1 MKLIKEKIY
10 SIFSFLIFLLY
21 LLLLELSAGGY
32 PSDQP
37 YMHSLTIFK
46 NIPLSISLIFIFI
59 FILLLVTKKT
69 KYLLTIN
76 VGIILFFIFRIYN
89 FYRFYK
95 RLFDYGITM
104 ILFFLAIV
112 SIISIFISISR
123 IFRKSNW
130 FFLFWIWH
138 DIKIWVY
145 YT

>member
-1 MKLIKEKIY
+1 MMILKEKIY

-21 LLLLELSAGGY
+21 LLFLELSAGGY
-32 PSDQP
+32 PSDEP

-59 FILLLVTKKT
+59 FVLLLITKKT

-95 RLFDYGITM
+95 RLFDDGITM
-104 ILFFLAIV
+104 ILFFLAFV
-112 SIISIFISISR
+112 SIITIFISISR
-123 IFRKSNW
+123 ILKKSNW
-130 FFLFWIWH
+130 FFFFWIWH

>member
-1 MKLIKEKIY
+1 MTILKEKIY

-21 LLLLELSAGGY
+21 LLFLELSAGGY
-32 PSDQP
+32 PSDEP

-59 FILLLVTKKT
+59 FVLLLVTKKT

-76 VGIILFFIFRIYN
+76 IGIILFFILRIYN

-95 RLFDYGITM
+95 RLFDDGITM

-112 SIISIFISISR
+112 SIITIFISISK
-123 IFRKSNW
+123 IFKKSNW
-130 FFLFWIWH
+130 FFFFEFDMI
-138 DIKIWVY
+138 
-145 YT
+145 

>member
-1 MKLIKEKIY
+1 MMILKEKIY

-21 LLLLELSAGGY
+21 LLFLELSAGGY

-59 FILLLVTKKT
+59 FVLLLVTKMT

-76 VGIILFFIFRIYN
+76 VGIILFFILRIYN

-95 RLFDYGITM
+95 RLFDDGITM

-112 SIISIFISISR
+112 SIITIFISISK
-123 IFRKSNW
+123 IFKKSNW
-130 FFLFWIWH
+130 FFFFEFDMI
-138 DIKIWVY
+138 
-145 YT
+145 

>member
-1 MKLIKEKIY
+1 MMILKEKIY

-21 LLLLELSAGGY
+21 LLLLELSAGSY
-32 PSDQP
+32 PSDEP

-59 FILLLVTKKT
+59 FVLLLITKKT

-76 VGIILFFIFRIYN
+76 IGIILFFIIRIYN

-95 RLFDYGITM
+95 RLFDDGITM

-112 SIISIFISISR
+112 SIITIFISISK
-123 IFRKSNW
+123 IFKKSNW
-130 FFLFWIWH
+130 FFFFEFDMI
-138 DIKIWVY
+138 
-145 YT
+145 

>member
-1 MKLIKEKIY
+1 MTILKEKIY

-21 LLLLELSAGGY
+21 LLLLELSAGSY

-59 FILLLVTKKT
+59 FVLLLVTKKT

-89 FYRFYK
+89 FYGFYK
-95 RLFDYGITM
+95 RLFDDGITM

-112 SIISIFISISR
+112 SIITIFISISR
-123 IFRKSNW
+123 ILKKSNW
-130 FFLFWIWH
+130 FFFFEFDMI
-138 DIKIWVY
+138 
-145 YT
+145 

>member
-1 MKLIKEKIY
+1 MMILKEKIY

-21 LLLLELSAGGY
+21 LLFLELSAGGY
-32 PSDQP
+32 PSDEP

-59 FILLLVTKKT
+59 FVLLLVTKNT

-76 VGIILFFIFRIYN
+76 VGIILFFILRIYN

-95 RLFDYGITM
+95 RLFDDGITM

-112 SIISIFISISR
+112 SIITIFISISK
-123 IFRKSNW
+123 IFKKSNW
-130 FFLFWIWH
+130 FFFFEFDMI
-138 DIKIWVY
+138 
-145 YT
+145 

>member
-1 MKLIKEKIY
+1 MMILKEKIY

-21 LLLLELSAGGY
+21 LLFLELSAGGY

-59 FILLLVTKKT
+59 FVLLLVTKMT

-89 FYRFYK
+89 FYTLYK

-130 FFLFWIWH
+130 YFIFWIWH

>member
-1 MKLIKEKIY
+1 MTILKEKIY

-21 LLLLELSAGGY
+21 LLFLELSAGGY

-59 FILLLVTKKT
+59 FVLLLVTKNT

-76 VGIILFFIFRIYN
+76 VGIILFFILRIYN

-95 RLFDYGITM
+95 RLFDNGITM

-112 SIISIFISISR
+112 SIITIFISISR
-123 IFRKSNW
+123 IFKKSNW
-130 FFLFWIWH
+130 FFFFEFDMI
-138 DIKIWVY
+138 
-145 YT
+145 

>member
-1 MKLIKEKIY
+1 MMILKEKIY

-21 LLLLELSAGGY
+21 LLFLELSAGGY

-59 FILLLVTKKT
+59 FVLLLVTKNT

-89 FYRFYK
+89 FYRFYR
-95 RLFDYGITM
+95 RLFDDGITM
-104 ILFFLAIV
+104 ILFFFAIV
-112 SIISIFISISR
+112 SIITIFISISR
-123 IFRKSNW
+123 IFKKSNW
-130 FFLFWIWH
+130 FFFFEFDMI
-138 DIKIWVY
+138 
-145 YT
+145 

>member
-1 MKLIKEKIY
+1 MTILKEKIY

-21 LLLLELSAGGY
+21 LLFLELSAGGY

-59 FILLLVTKKT
+59 FVLLLVTKNT

-89 FYRFYK
+89 FYRFYR
-95 RLFDYGITM
+95 RLFDDGITM
-104 ILFFLAIV
+104 ILFFFAIV
-112 SIISIFISISR
+112 SIITIFISISK

-130 FFLFWIWH
+130 YFIFWIWH

>member
-1 MKLIKEKIY
+1 MTILKEKIY

-21 LLLLELSAGGY
+21 LLFLELSAGGY

-59 FILLLVTKKT
+59 FVLLLVTKKT

-95 RLFDYGITM
+95 RLFDNGITM

-112 SIISIFISISR
+112 SIITIFISISR
-123 IFRKSNW
+123 IFKKSNW
-130 FFLFWIWH
+130 FFFFEFDMI
-138 DIKIWVY
+138 
-145 YT
+145 

>member
-1 MKLIKEKIY
+1 MMILKEKIY

-21 LLLLELSAGGY
+21 LLFLELSAGGY

-59 FILLLVTKKT
+59 FVLLLVTKKT

-104 ILFFLAIV
+104 ILFFFVIV
-112 SIISIFISISR
+112 SIITIFISISR
-123 IFRKSNW
+123 ILKKSNW
-130 FFLFWIWH
+130 FFFFEFDMI
-138 DIKIWVY
+138 
-145 YT
+145 

>member
-1 MKLIKEKIY
+1 MMILKEKIY

-21 LLLLELSAGGY
+21 LLFLELSAGSY

-37 YMHSLTIFK
+37 YMHNLTIFK

-59 FILLLVTKKT
+59 FVFLLVTKKT

-112 SIISIFISISR
+112 SIITIFISISR
-123 IFRKSNW
+123 ILKKSNW
-130 FFLFWIWH
+130 FFFFEFDMI
-138 DIKIWVY
+138 
-145 YT
+145 

>member
-1 MKLIKEKIY
+1 MTILKEKIY

-21 LLLLELSAGGY
+21 LLILELSAGSY
-32 PSDQP
+32 PSDEP

-59 FILLLVTKKT
+59 FVLLLVTKNT

-76 VGIILFFIFRIYN
+76 VSIILFFILRIYN
-89 FYRFYK
+89 FYRFYR
-95 RLFDYGITM
+95 RLFDDEMTM
-104 ILFFLAIV
+104 ILFLFAIL
-112 SIISIFISISR
+112 SIVTIFILISR
-123 IFRKSNW
+123 IYKKSNW
-130 FFLFWIWH
+130 YFFFKIWH

>member
-1 MKLIKEKIY
+1 MTILKKKFY
-10 SIFSFLIFLLY
+10 TIFSFLIFLLY
-21 LLLLELSAGGY
+21 LLLLELSAGAY
-32 PSDQP
+32 PSDEP

-59 FILLLVTKKT
+59 FVLLLVTKKT

-112 SIISIFISISR
+112 SIATIFISISK
-123 IFRKSNW
+123 IF
-130 FFLFWIWH
+130 
-138 DIKIWVY
+138 KI
-145 YT
+145 

>member
-1 MKLIKEKIY
+1 MMILKEKIY

-21 LLLLELSAGGY
+21 LLFLELSAGGY

-59 FILLLVTKKT
+59 FVLLLVTKNT

-89 FYRFYK
+89 FYRFYR
-95 RLFDYGITM
+95 RLFNDGITM
-104 ILFFLAIV
+104 ILFFFAIV
-112 SIISIFISISR
+112 SIITIFISISR
-123 IFRKSNW
+123 IFKKSNW
-130 FFLFWIWH
+130 FFFFEFDMI
-138 DIKIWVY
+138 
-145 YT
+145 

>member
-1 MKLIKEKIY
+1 MMILKEKIY

-21 LLLLELSAGGY
+21 LLFLELSAGGY

-59 FILLLVTKKT
+59 FILLLITKKT

-76 VGIILFFIFRIYN
+76 IGIILFFILRIYN
-89 FYRFYK
+89 FYRF
-95 RLFDYGITM
+95 FDDGITM

-112 SIISIFISISR
+112 SIITIFISISK
-123 IFRKSNW
+123 IFKKSN
-130 FFLFWIWH
+130 
-138 DIKIWVY
+138 
-145 YT
+145 

>member
-1 MKLIKEKIY
+1 MTILKEKIY

-21 LLLLELSAGGY
+21 LLFLELSAGGY

-59 FILLLVTKKT
+59 FVLLLVTKKT

-76 VGIILFFIFRIYN
+76 VGIILFFLFRIYN
-89 FYRFYK
+89 FYRFYR
-95 RLFDYGITM
+95 RLFDDGITM
-104 ILFFLAIV
+104 ILFFFAIV
-112 SIISIFISISR
+112 SITTIFISISR

-130 FFLFWIWH
+130 YFIFWIWH

>member
-1 MKLIKEKIY
+1 MMILKEKIY

-21 LLLLELSAGGY
+21 LLFLELSAGGY

-46 NIPLSISLIFIFI
+46 NIPFSISLIFLFI
-59 FILLLVTKKT
+59 FVLLLVTKKT

-89 FYRFYK
+89 FYKFYK

-112 SIISIFISISR
+112 SIITIFISISR
-123 IFRKSNW
+123 ILKNSNW
-130 FFLFWIWH
+130 FFFFEFDMI
-138 DIKIWVY
+138 
-145 YT
+145 

>member
-1 MKLIKEKIY
+1 MMILKEKIY

-21 LLLLELSAGGY
+21 LLFLELSAGGY
-32 PSDQP
+32 PSDEP

-59 FILLLVTKKT
+59 FVLLLVTKKT

-89 FYRFYK
+89 FYRFYR
-95 RLFDYGITM
+95 RLFDDGITM

-112 SIISIFISISR
+112 SIITIFISISR
-123 IFRKSNW
+123 ILKKSNW
-130 FFLFWIWH
+130 FFFFEFDMI
-138 DIKIWVY
+138 
-145 YT
+145 

>member
-1 MKLIKEKIY
+1 MTILKEKIY

-21 LLLLELSAGGY
+21 LLFLELSAGGY

-59 FILLLVTKKT
+59 FVLLLITKKT

-76 VGIILFFIFRIYN
+76 IGIILFFILRIYN

-95 RLFDYGITM
+95 RLFDNGITM
-104 ILFFLAIV
+104 ILFFLAIF
-112 SIISIFISISR
+112 SIITIFISISR
-123 IFRKSNW
+123 IFKKSNW
-130 FFLFWIWH
+130 FFFFEFDMI
-138 DIKIWVY
+138 
-145 YT
+145 

>member
-1 MKLIKEKIY
+1 MMVLKEKIY

-21 LLLLELSAGGY
+21 LLFLELSAGGY

-59 FILLLVTKKT
+59 FVLLLVTKKT

-89 FYRFYK
+89 FYKFYR
-95 RLFDYGITM
+95 RLFDDGITM
-104 ILFFLAIV
+104 ILFFLAFV
-112 SIISIFISISR
+112 SIITIFISISR
-123 IFRKSNW
+123 IFRKSN
-130 FFLFWIWH
+130 
-138 DIKIWVY
+138 
-145 YT
+145 

>member
-1 MKLIKEKIY
+1 MMILKEKIY

-21 LLLLELSAGGY
+21 LLFLELSAGGY

-59 FILLLVTKKT
+59 FVLLLVTKNT

-89 FYRFYK
+89 FYRFYR
-95 RLFDYGITM
+95 RLFEDGITM
-104 ILFFLAIV
+104 ILFFFAIV
-112 SIISIFISISR
+112 SIITIFISISR

-130 FFLFWIWH
+130 YFIFWIWH

-145 YT
+145 YI